1 MTTSLT
7 WFEGLILFSNA
18 TIIAGIVLIAEK
30 VRRGPTRL
38 KARFDRMPRE
48 AVTRAQQA
56 GNPHLHPLPQ
66 FATALVAAILAQL
79 DEVYRIRHQELWD
92 RLRDPF
98 VEGLIFRP
106 YEPDQE
112 FSAMG
117 NLVVEGVS
125 IQWFRFPGRHEYS
138 DVEMT
143 ADQWC
148 RWFDLVQ
155 ARLKAQAGKEI

>member
-1 MTTSLT
+1 MTTSLN

-138 DVEMT
+138 DVAMT

-148 RWFDLVQ
+148 HWFERVQ

>member
-1 MTTSLT
+1 MMTSLS

-30 VRRGPTRL
+30 IRRGPTRL
-38 KARFDRMPRE
+38 RARSDRVPRE
-48 AVTRAQQA
+48 AMTRAQQA
-56 GNPHLHPLPQ
+56 GNPHLFPVPGY
-66 FATALVAAILAQL
+66 ASALVAAILEQL
-79 DEVYRIRHQELWD
+79 EEVYRIRHQEIWD

-98 VEGLIFRP
+98 VDGLVYRP
-106 YEPDQE
+106 FEPDQE

-138 DVEMT
+138 DVEMS

-148 RWFDLVQ
+148 RWFERVQ
-155 ARLKAQAGKEI
+155 ARLQTQAGEEI